1 MYCMACGGGERFR
14 ERSQLCE
21 RQNSIA
27 QDAAAASVGASV
39 SQAASAAQPL
49 LSSLHPAGERP
60 RSSSPGG
67 TELLLQLMVAGW
79 SVEERLCLG
88 HWTLVWPRRR
98 TPWSQTC

>member
-1 MYCMACGGGERFR
+1 MACWGGERFR

-39 SQAASAAQPL
+39 LEAASLPL
-49 LSSLHPAGERP
+49 SLFCLPSTQLESAHAPAPQE
-60 RSSSPGG
+60 
-67 TELLLQLMVAGW
+67 ELLLQHMVAGW

-88 HWTLVWPRRR
+88 HWTLIWPRRR